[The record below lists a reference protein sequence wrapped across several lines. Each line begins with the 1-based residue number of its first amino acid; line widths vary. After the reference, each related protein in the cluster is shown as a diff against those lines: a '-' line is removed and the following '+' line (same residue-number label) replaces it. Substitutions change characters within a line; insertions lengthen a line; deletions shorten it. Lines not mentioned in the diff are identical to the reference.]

1 MGRDRARTLLS
12 SQTAVERVKWPVWPQ
27 YGEEEREA
35 VIRVIDS
42 NQLFADREVR
52 RFEEQFADYVG
63 VDYAL
68 GLGNATEG
76 LHLALAALDV
86 GEGDEVIV
94 TPYSWI
100 SSASCV
106 LMQNAVPIFSDIEP
120 LSLGLCP
127 EDVESKITPRT
138 KAIILVHMFGYPA
151 RVAEFVDLAER
162 YGIALIEDASH
173 AHGATVGDRKAGS
186 FGSIAVFSLH
196 QRKALSVGDG
206 GILCTDSPEIYEKVR
221 RLRSFGHHELSFNY
235 RMSEFAGALGQVA
248 LKKLDL
254 QNATRSENAG
264 HLADH
269 LSDSLEYNV
278 RLSESDRSS
287 VFYAALIDVD
297 PQVEGLDAKLE
308 YLQGLG
314 IPIRK
319 TWSLLH
325 LHPHFNP
332 TRVPARGAPWL
343 SDEYEGSMK
352 SKEYK
357 LLSLPTAQRL
367 CPDRILEL
375 DIHPPAG
382 FGEIEFAARQLKSTS
397 SV

>member
-12 SQTAVERVKWPVWPQ
+12 SQTAVESVNWPVWPQ

-52 RFEEQFADYVG
+52 RLEEQFADYVG

-248 LKKLDL
+248 LKKLDR

-264 HLADH
+264 YLADH

-297 PQVEGLDAKLE
+297 PQVDGLDAKLE

-332 TRVPARGAPWL
+332 TSVPARGAPWL
-343 SDEYEGSMK
+343 SDAYEGSMK
-352 SKEYK
+352 SKAYK

-375 DIHPPAG
+375 DIHPPTG
-382 FGEIEFAARQLKSTS
+382 FGEIEFAARHLKSTS